1 MRGADG
7 VEHSICRNGLCAL
20 LFVGKIMWQ
29 TAAEDPAART
39 HGLKCKTGGDSSRGK
54 EMKGINESLKLFFTE
69 LLEEGLPFATR
80 IIRNET
86 GTTTQDDNPDD
97 VMLPLTLKREDVTKS
112 GVTSYNSTAKDN
124 IERPVEPVDGD
135 GILLWPPGSES
146 GKVVSWPKFLKY
158 WKTEF
163 PSY

>member
-1 MRGADG
+1 MSRGADG

-69 LLEEGLPFATR
+69 LLEEGLPFATQ

-112 GVTSYNSTAKDN
+112 GVTVTRLEGHQK
-124 IERPVEPVDGD
+124 
-135 GILLWPPGSES
+135 
-146 GKVVSWPKFLKY
+146 KY
-158 WKTEF
+158 CKNELQF
-163 PSY
+163 NKG

>member
-1 MRGADG
+1 
-7 VEHSICRNGLCAL
+7 
-20 LFVGKIMWQ
+20 MWQ

-112 GVTSYNSTAKDN
+112 GVTVTRLEGHQK
-124 IERPVEPVDGD
+124 
-135 GILLWPPGSES
+135 
-146 GKVVSWPKFLKY
+146 KY
-158 WKTEF
+158 CKNELQF
-163 PSY
+163 NKG